1 MQRKQGCTKFK
12 ETEKRTATSFAL
24 TSDEMPLARDY
35 MRKLLPE
42 RAESFTLLSEYNHL
56 SLQVEYS

>member
-35 MRKLLPE
+35 MRKLTRKGRIISIAL
-42 RAESFTLLSEYNHL
+42 
-56 SLQVEYS
+56 